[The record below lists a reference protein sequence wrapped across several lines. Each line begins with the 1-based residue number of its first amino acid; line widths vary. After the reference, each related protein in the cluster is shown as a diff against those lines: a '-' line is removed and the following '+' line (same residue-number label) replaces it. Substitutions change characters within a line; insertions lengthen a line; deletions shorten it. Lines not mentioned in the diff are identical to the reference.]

1 MIFLVWLRIISS
13 MVGKIHPCPIVE
25 LIHIIEWLTFKIVSK
40 LYIYNEYIDIH
51 GGFQSIGVPPNHP
64 VVMDHDLP

>member
-1 MIFLVWLRIISS
+1 MILPVWLRIISS

-40 LYIYNEYIDIH
+40 LYRLTFKIVSKLYIYINIYI
-51 GGFQSIGVPPNHP
+51 
-64 VVMDHDLP
+64 MDLLTFMEVSNP